1 MQSLNALLFIPIELC
16 TQMRATHLHT
26 KLDVYLFV
34 FIKWLLYL
42 FFLFI
47 IVSSF
52 LLFGGRFVCLFIL
65 VVAVTVYFET
75 RSLVSLVGLELP
87 LWPW

>member
-1 MQSLNALLFIPIELC
+1 MASLFI
-16 TQMRATHLHT
+16 
-26 KLDVYLFV
+26 
-34 FIKWLLYL
+34 
-42 FFLFI
+42 FLFI